1 MEKKVSIVSAFDYGI
16 YLLRNTYWQIVWPIL
31 ILGFIESVQ
40 VVTRSYLFVVPLV
53 VNFLRVAVL
62 YSIVKYM
69 LNLAERK
76 HCNWYSM
83 ILSKEKYINLF
94 WYSTLG
100 FIMFKTLVIINNSL
114 NMSIIDKTLLVI
126 VIYFWIRFYFAAFF
140 IVDHGV
146 NLLESFK
153 LSYRITKGF
162 LVKMTIFFVVFIL
175 VNLTG
180 VIVIIIGR
188 WIFTYPLILGVS
200 IYMYQKLI
208 DNSTLDDHYKS
219 AHSIK
224 N

>member
-1 MEKKVSIVSAFDYGI
+1 MKKKVSIVSAFDYGI
-16 YLLRNTYWQIVWPIL
+16 YFLKDTYWQIVWPIL

-40 VVTRSYLFVVPLV
+40 IVTRSYLFIIPLT

-69 LNLAERK
+69 LNLAEKK

-100 FIMFKTLVIINNSL
+100 FLIFKLLLIINNSL
-114 NMSIIDKTLLVI
+114 NMPIIDKILLIVI
-126 VIYFWIRFYFAAFF
+126 IYFWIRFYFSAFF
-140 IVDHGV
+140 IVDHDV
-146 NLLESFK
+146 NLLESLK
-153 LSYRITKGF
+153 LSYMITKGF
-162 LVKMTIFFVVFIL
+162 LVKMAIFFVVFIL

-200 IYMYQKLI
+200 IYMYQKLV
-208 DNSTLDDHYKS
+208 DNSTLDDKYKS
-219 AHSIK
+219 DYSIK